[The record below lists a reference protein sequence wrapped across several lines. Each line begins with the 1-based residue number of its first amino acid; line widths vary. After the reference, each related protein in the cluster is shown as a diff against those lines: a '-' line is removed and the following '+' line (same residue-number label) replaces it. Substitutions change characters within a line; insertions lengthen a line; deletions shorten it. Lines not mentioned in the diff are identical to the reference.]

1 MNLVSVFELLVFPHM
16 TVDDGE
22 TTNLMWHLVDNHN
35 IITKETCDKYISRVE
50 YEIAVDYEYNENDDI
65 YNVNLCNKEEF
76 LVSFQCKSRSHPTHL
91 GSRAWR
97 YNHICIDD
105 KI

>member
-1 MNLVSVFELLVFPHM
+1 MNLVSVFELLVLTHM
-16 TVDDGE
+16 LVDDGE
-22 TTNLMWHLVDNHN
+22 TTNLMWHLVDSYG
-35 IITKETCDKYISRVE
+35 IITRKTCDPYISGFE
-50 YEIAVDYEYNENDDI
+50 YGINYNNWQDETI
-65 YNVNLCNKEEF
+65 